1 MAYEFTNLTDA
12 YQALGVKSGA
22 GEKEVKDAYRSLAMQ
37 HHPDRGGD
45 ANIFDVITKARDYIN
60 DNSYGAGPDVEK
72 LIEGGKG
79 GAIVPYQA
87 PAPSYGVRDAQINEL
102 ERGLAEQRYDAAGT
116 NPYADNPQETADR
129 NAKLGKY
136 WEGAKEFGKGA
147 LDLGGRAVKGVGNA
161 IESGIGYVGATYK
174 TDSAKRAKD
183 LYETS
188 KTLGEARDVYYQG
201 ILKNKAQ
208 MQGYVNQIEELTP
221 GTMELM
227 FDWM

>member
-22 GEKEVKDAYRSLAMQ
+22 GEKDVKDAYRSLAMQ

-60 DNSYGAGPDVEK
+60 DNGYGAGPGVEK
-72 LIEGGKG
+72 LIEGEKG
-79 GAIVPYQA
+79 GNIVPYQA
-87 PAPSYGVRDAQINEL
+87 PTPSYGARGAHIDEL

-116 NPYADNPQETADR
+116 NPYADNPQETAER
-129 NAKLGKY
+129 SAKLGKY

-147 LDLGGRAVKGVGNA
+147 LDLGGRAVKGAGNA

-174 TDSAKRAKD
+174 KDSASRAHD

-208 MQGYVNQIEELTP
+208 MQSTINQIEEITP
-221 GTMELM
+221 STMELM
-227 FDWM
+227 FDWL